1 MKQEFTVKNKL
12 LLGVGIAAGYVLG
25 SRSGRAAY
33 DKLKARAAG
42 VWDSKPV
49 QDKVAV
55 ATEAIKEK
63 APEVADQLSE
73 AARRAGTVLGSAMH
87 REGSSGTGK
96 SSTSDDATTAGA
108 SGTGAS
114 GTGASGTGA
123 SGTSAS
129 GTSGGFGATG
139 TAGTTDTLGTSAT
152 LGTAAAGTSGATG
165 ATGATGAAGTSETLS
180 GADELG
186 EDHIPAHSTHPE
198 TTNLGTS
205 DENGPE
211 GTGSKA

>member
-1 MKQEFTVKNKL
+1 MKNKL

-42 VWDSKPV
+42 IWDSKPV

-87 REGSSGTGK
+87 REGSSGGSK
-96 SSTSDDATTAGA
+96 SSTSDDETTAGPPVT
-108 SGTGAS
+108 STTG
-114 GTGASGTGA
+114 G
-123 SGTSAS
+123 
-129 GTSGGFGATG
+129 SGGFGTTG

-152 LGTAAAGTSGATG
+152 LGTTAAGTSAAGTSAAGTSGTLND
-165 ATGATGAAGTSETLS
+165 AG
-180 GADELG
+180 DLG
-186 EDHIPAHSTHPE
+186 EDHIPAHSTHPD
-198 TTNLGTS
+198 TLNLGTS
-205 DENGPE
+205 DEPE
-211 GTGSKA
+211 SKP

>member
-1 MKQEFTVKNKL
+1 MKNKL

-42 VWDSKPV
+42 IWDSKPV

-73 AARRAGTVLGSAMH
+73 AARRAGTVIGSAVH
-87 REGSSGTGK
+87 REGSSGSGGTK
-96 SSTSDDATTAGA
+96 SSTSDAGTTASATGTTVPGASTAGA
-108 SGTGAS
+108 PGRSTPSG
-114 GTGASGTGA
+114 
-123 SGTSAS
+123 
-129 GTSGGFGATG
+129 
-139 TAGTTDTLGTSAT
+139 D
-152 LGTAAAGTSGATG
+152 
-165 ATGATGAAGTSETLS
+165 
-180 GADELG
+180 DLG

-198 TTNLGTS
+198 TLNLGTS
-205 DENGPE
+205 DETN
-211 GTGSKA
+211 SKA

>member
-87 REGSSGTGK
+87 REGSSGAGK

-108 SGTGAS
+108 SGTS
-114 GTGASGTGA
+114 A

-129 GTSGGFGATG
+129 GTSGGFGTTG

-152 LGTAAAGTSGATG
+152 LGTAAAGTSGVAGT
-165 ATGATGAAGTSETLS
+165 TGAAGSSGTLS
-180 GADELG
+180 GADDLG

>member
-1 MKQEFTVKNKL
+1 MKNKL

-42 VWDSKPV
+42 IWDSKPV

-73 AARRAGTVLGSAMH
+73 AARRAGTVIGSAVH
-87 REGSSGTGK
+87 REGSSGDTK
-96 SSTSDDATTAGA
+96 SSPSSSTSDGATTAGA
-108 SGTGAS
+108 SGTS
-114 GTGASGTGA
+114 VP
-123 SGTSAS
+123 
-129 GTSGGFGATG
+129 GTSGG
-139 TAGTTDTLGTSAT
+139 AGT
-152 LGTAAAGTSGATG
+152 AGTSGAPGTSG
-165 ATGATGAAGTSETLS
+165 TAGTL
-180 GADELG
+180 GG

-198 TTNLGTS
+198 TLNLGTS
-205 DENGPE
+205 DE
-211 GTGSKA
+211 TDSKA

>member
-1 MKQEFTVKNKL
+1 MKNKL
-12 LLGVGIAAGYVLG
+12 LLGVGVAVGYVLG

-63 APEVADQLSE
+63 APDVADQLSE

-87 REGSSGTGK
+87 RDDSSGK
-96 SSTSDDATTAGA
+96 STPSSADTSPSVGSAG
-108 SGTGAS
+108 GP
-114 GTGASGTGA
+114 
-123 SGTSAS
+123 
-129 GTSGGFGATG
+129 
-139 TAGTTDTLGTSAT
+139 
-152 LGTAAAGTSGATG
+152 
-165 ATGATGAAGTSETLS
+165 
-180 GADELG
+180 G

-198 TTNLGTS
+198 TTNLGTTS
-205 DENGPE
+205 E
-211 GTGSKA
+211 GNSNS